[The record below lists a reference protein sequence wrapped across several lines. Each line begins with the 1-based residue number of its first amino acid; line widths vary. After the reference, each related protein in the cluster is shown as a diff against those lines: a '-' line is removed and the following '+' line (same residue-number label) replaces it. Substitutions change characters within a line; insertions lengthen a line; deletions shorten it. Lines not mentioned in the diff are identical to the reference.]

1 MTDAGV
7 CVSDPAPARQRPLG
21 ARISSMTLVPFLR
34 RATEAD
40 LPRIMEIERLPG
52 YEMVVGRSSAEF
64 HARALMDPD
73 YAYLVAVDQAGD
85 IGGFAILRDLGNIM
99 GNTCLK
105 RIAVADPGQGFGRRL
120 LNEVIAWVF
129 TETTTHRFWLD
140 HIISNDRAR
149 RTYEA
154 CGLRREGVMREAYA
168 LPDGQR
174 VDLALMSLLRTEW
187 AAKS

>member
-1 MTDAGV
+1 MTAQT
-7 CVSDPAPARQRPLG
+7 C
-21 ARISSMTLVPFLR
+21 LR

-52 YEMVVGRSSAEF
+52 YETVVGRSSAEF
-64 HARALMDPD
+64 HARALNDPD
-73 YAYLVAVDQAGD
+73 YAYLVTVEGGV

-105 RIAVADPGQGFGRRL
+105 RIAVAEPGKGAGRRL
-120 LNEVIAWVF
+120 LIGVISWVF
-129 TETTTHRFWLD
+129 TETATQRFWLD
-140 HIISNDRAR
+140 HIIDNNRAR
-149 RTYEA
+149 RAYEA
-154 CGLRREGVMREAYA
+154 CGLKREGVMREAYA

-187 AAKS
+187 PSTWG

>member
-1 MTDAGV
+1 MT
-7 CVSDPAPARQRPLG
+7 STP
-21 ARISSMTLVPFLR
+21 SLR

-64 HARALMDPD
+64 HARALVDPD
-73 YAYLVAVDQAGD
+73 YVYLVAVDDAGS
-85 IGGFAILRDLGNIM
+85 IGGFAILRDLGNMM

-105 RIAVADPGQGFGRRL
+105 RIAVADPGKGAGRRL
-120 LNEVIAWVF
+120 LRDVIAWVF
-129 TETTTHRFWLD
+129 TETATHRFWLD

-149 RTYEA
+149 RVYEA
-154 CGLRREGVMREAYA
+154 CGLTREGVMREAYA

-187 AAKS
+187 AARAE